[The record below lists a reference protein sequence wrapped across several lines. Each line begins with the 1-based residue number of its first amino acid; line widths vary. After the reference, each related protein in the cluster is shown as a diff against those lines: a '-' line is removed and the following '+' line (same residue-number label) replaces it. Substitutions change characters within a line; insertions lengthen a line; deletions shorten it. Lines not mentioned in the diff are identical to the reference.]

1 MAGPIRVLIVE
12 DSPLASEVLTGILHH
27 AGEIEVIGVARNG
40 VEALAQVPQLKPD
53 LITMDVWMPQMDG
66 FATVEQVMAY
76 YPTPILVITT
86 SLARQDVDISLR
98 MLAAGALDVIE
109 KPARLDE
116 AQWERA
122 CRALVQRVKVL
133 ARVRVVTH
141 LKGRYLGSAGA
152 AHLAPN
158 LSPNSAP
165 KAGGELTTNPAPAPA
180 PKAGGELTTNP
191 APNPSPKAGGELTTR
206 EPATPFRHEPS
217 TPPRPVSAGP
227 VPGGGPGARGP
238 AAPALPSADSQW
250 GRLDPAATRMAG
262 RRRGNTEPLPPLP
275 PHPPPGSGPPYAVV
289 AIASSTGGP
298 QALLKILQGLP
309 REFQTPILIVQHIA
323 EGFTQGLA
331 DWLTREGGRPVRL
344 AVEGER
350 PPPGVVLLAPDGRHL
365 LLNSDGHIALADDAP
380 REIRPSADRMLRSL
394 AITLGDRAVAVILTG
409 MGRDGADGMRA
420 MRLAGAYTIAQ
431 DEASSI
437 IFGMPRAAILLG
449 VVDEVLPLDSIAARL
464 VSLVAATPAGGGA

>member
-12 DSPLASEVLTGILHH
+12 DSPVASEVLTQILHRE
-27 AGEIEVIGVARNG
+27 GEIEVIGVARNG
-40 VEALAQVPQLKPD
+40 VEALEQVPRLKPD

-76 YPTPILVITT
+76 HPTPILVITT

-116 AQWERA
+116 VQWERA
-122 CRALVQRVKVL
+122 GRALVQRVKLL

-141 LKGRYLGSAGA
+141 LKGRYIGGFGGA
-152 AHLAPN
+152 
-158 LSPNSAP
+158 
-165 KAGGELTTNPAPAPA
+165 TPAPTPRPA
-180 PKAGGELTTNP
+180 PKG
-191 APNPSPKAGGELTTR
+191 GGELTTR
-206 EPATPFRHEPS
+206 NGTAPTNPSPEGRGELTTRNGVAPSLPLIPPLHQTPNV
-217 TPPRPVSAGP
+217 PPRSAAAPEG
-227 VPGGGPGARGP
+227 RGP
-238 AAPALPSADSQW
+238 AAPAIPPATHDAW
-250 GRLDPAATRMAG
+250 GRLDPGATRMAG

-275 PHPPPGSGPPYAVV
+275 PHPPPGSEPPYEVV

-350 PPPGVVLLAPDGRHL
+350 PAPGVVLLAPDGRHL

-380 REIRPSADRMLRSL
+380 RDIRPSADRMLRSL

-449 VVDEVLPLDSIAARL
+449 VVDEVLPLDRIAARL
-464 VSLVAATPAGGGA
+464 VSLVGVVPASGGA

>member
-27 AGEIEVIGVARNG
+27 EGEIEVIGVARNG
-40 VEALAQVPQLKPD
+40 VEALEQVPQLKPD

-66 FATVEQVMAY
+66 FATVEQLMAY

-86 SLARQDVDISLR
+86 SLARKDIDISLR

-122 CRALVQRVKVL
+122 CRALVQRVKLL

-141 LKGRYLGSAGA
+141 LKGRRVGSA
-152 AHLAPN
+152 
-158 LSPNSAP
+158 SPDLTS
-165 KAGGELTTNPAPAPA
+165 KGG
-180 PKAGGELTTNP
+180 
-191 APNPSPKAGGELTTR
+191 SELTTR
-206 EPATPFRHEPS
+206 NGPPATLPQTPPLRQEPS
-217 TPPRPVSAGP
+217 PPAQPASARPAP
-227 VPGGGPGARGP
+227 AAPGLRGP
-238 AAPALPSADSQW
+238 AMPSAPPSSRDDNAW
-250 GRLDPAATRMAG
+250 GRGDPAATRMAT

-350 PPPGVVLLAPDGRHL
+350 PTRGVVLLAPDGRHL
-365 LLNSDGHIALADDAP
+365 LLNSDGHVALADDAP

-394 AITLGDRAVAVILTG
+394 AVTYGDRAVAVILTG

-431 DEASSI
+431 DEASST

-449 VVDEVLPLDSIAARL
+449 VVDEVLPLDRIAARL
-464 VSLVAATPAGGGA
+464 VSLVAAAAPRGGA

>member
-12 DSPLASEVLTGILHH
+12 DSPLASEILTGILHR

-40 VEALAQVPQLKPD
+40 IEALEQVPRLKPD

-76 YPTPILVITT
+76 CPPPILVITT

-122 CRALVQRVKVL
+122 CRTLVQRVKLL
-133 ARVRVVTH
+133 AHVRVVTH
-141 LKGRYLGSAGA
+141 LRGRHIGSAGSLA
-152 AHLAPN
+152 APAPT
-158 LSPNSAP
+158 P
-165 KAGGELTTNPAPAPA
+165 KGGGELTIRNDGAPVATPT
-180 PKAGGELTTNP
+180 PKGGGELMTGNGVAPPLPLTPAVRQEPGRPARPLP
-191 APNPSPKAGGELTTR
+191 APGIRGPTA
-206 EPATPFRHEPS
+206 PATAPP
-217 TPPRPVSAGP
+217 TPD
-227 VPGGGPGARGP
+227 
-238 AAPALPSADSQW
+238 LW
-250 GRLDPAATRMAG
+250 GRGDPTATRMAG
-262 RRRGNTEPLPPLP
+262 RRRGGTEPLPPLP
-275 PHPPPGSGPPYAVV
+275 PHPPHGSGPRYEMV

-309 REFQTPILIVQHIA
+309 HEFQTPILIVQHIA

-344 AVEGER
+344 AVAGDR

-409 MGRDGADGMRA
+409 MGRDGADGLRA

-449 VVDEVLPLDSIAARL
+449 VVDEVLPLDRIAARL
-464 VSLVAATPAGGGA
+464 VSLVAAAPARGGA

>member
-1 MAGPIRVLIVE
+1 
-12 DSPLASEVLTGILHH
+12 
-27 AGEIEVIGVARNG
+27 
-40 VEALAQVPQLKPD
+40 
-53 LITMDVWMPQMDG
+53 
-66 FATVEQVMAY
+66 
-76 YPTPILVITT
+76 
-86 SLARQDVDISLR
+86 
-98 MLAAGALDVIE
+98 
-109 KPARLDE
+109 
-116 AQWERA
+116 
-122 CRALVQRVKVL
+122 
-133 ARVRVVTH
+133 
-141 LKGRYLGSAGA
+141 
-152 AHLAPN
+152 
-158 LSPNSAP
+158 
-165 KAGGELTTNPAPAPA
+165 
-180 PKAGGELTTNP
+180 
-191 APNPSPKAGGELTTR
+191 
-206 EPATPFRHEPS
+206 
-217 TPPRPVSAGP
+217 
-227 VPGGGPGARGP
+227 
-238 AAPALPSADSQW
+238 
-250 GRLDPAATRMAG
+250 MAG
-262 RRRGNTEPLPPLP
+262 RRRGGTEPLPPLP
-275 PHPPPGSGPPYAVV
+275 PHPPPGSGPRYEVV

-344 AVEGER
+344 AVAGDR

-449 VVDEVLPLDSIAARL
+449 VVDEVLPLDRIAARL
-464 VSLVAATPAGGGA
+464 VRLVAASPARGGA